1 MRRVLILTAGFGE
14 GHNAAARGLKEGFDS
29 LGDEFQTEVMDL
41 FEPAF
46 GRFYQK
52 SRRDYLWL
60 VNHAPRVW
68 AAIYSVLDRLPVL
81 RFLARFLTPLR
92 GELVRALSQFRP
104 DVIVSVYPVYGY
116 VLEAA
121 VRDAGI
127 GPVKS
132 YVMITDSI
140 TVNSVWLR
148 CGADV
153 FCVANEDTAQV
164 LLAAGVPR
172 EKVRVSGFPVSL
184 RFADVGLKREDP
196 LVDGGLPRVLFM
208 VNGQRERAVLLV
220 ERLLRQGGIE
230 LSVTVG
236 KDEELGRRL
245 VELAARMGRDLRVL
259 GWVENVPGLIRSHH
273 LLIGKAGGA
282 MVQEALAGCVPMLVT
297 QILPGQEEGNAR
309 LILQNGCGAFCPT
322 NEVVA
327 STVERVFE
335 NGASV
340 WFQMHRHVIAL
351 SRPAAARDA
360 AEWIR
365 GQIGGGA
372 NAGAAGLAG
381 GGEPVFG
388 VRAFN

>member
-29 LGDEFQTEVMDL
+29 LGAKVQTQVMDL

-46 GRFYQK
+46 GGFYQK

-68 AAIYSVLDRLPVL
+68 AAIYSALDRLPIL
-81 RFLARFLTPLR
+81 RFFARFLAPLR
-92 GELVRALSQFRP
+92 VELVRALSQFRP

-116 VLEAA
+116 LLEAA
-121 VRDAGI
+121 VREAGI

-164 LLAAGVPR
+164 LLASGVAR

-184 RFADVGLKREDP
+184 RFADAGSKREEP
-196 LVDGGLPRVLFM
+196 LVDGRLPRVLFM

-245 VELAARMGRDLRVL
+245 VELASRMGRDLRVL
-259 GWVENVPGLIRSHH
+259 GWVDNVPGLIRSHH

-282 MVQEALAGCVPMLVT
+282 MVQEALAARVPMLVT

-327 STVERVFE
+327 STLERVFE

-340 WFQMHRHVIAL
+340 WFQMHRHVTAL
-351 SRPAAARDA
+351 SRPAAAREA

-365 GQIGGGA
+365 GQVEGEAEGAEEGRSGGA
-372 NAGAAGLAG
+372 GA
-381 GGEPVFG
+381 VFG
-388 VRAFN
+388 VRALN

>member
-1 MRRVLILTAGFGE
+1 MLVLTAGFGE

-29 LGDEFQTEVMDL
+29 FGDEIQTQVMDL

-46 GRFYQK
+46 GGFYQK

-60 VNHAPRVW
+60 VNHAPRIW
-68 AAIYSVLDRLPVL
+68 AAIYAALDRLPVL
-81 RFLARFLTPLR
+81 RFLARFLLPLR
-92 GELVRALSQFRP
+92 VELVRALKQFRP

-116 VLEAA
+116 LLDAA
-121 VRDAGI
+121 LQEAGI

-172 EKVRVSGFPVSL
+172 EKVHVSGFPVSL
-184 RFADVGLKREDP
+184 RFADAGLKRQDP
-196 LVDGGLPRVLFM
+196 LIDERLPRVLFM
-208 VNGQRERAVLLV
+208 VNGQRERAILLV

-236 KDEELGRRL
+236 KDEDLGRRL
-245 VELAARMGRDLRVL
+245 VELASRMGKDLRVL
-259 GWVENVPGLIRSHH
+259 GWVDNVPGLIRSHH

-282 MVQEALAGCVPMLVT
+282 MVQEALAARVPMLVT

-327 STVERVFE
+327 STLERVFE

-340 WFQMHRHVIAL
+340 WFQMHRQVAAL
-351 SRPAAARDA
+351 SRPAAAREA
-360 AEWIR
+360 AEWISGR
-365 GQIGGGA
+365 VWGEATEAGSGA
-372 NAGAAGLAG
+372 

-388 VRAFN
+388 VRVLN

>member
-1 MRRVLILTAGFGE
+1 MLVLTAGFGE

-29 LGDEFQTEVMDL
+29 FGDEIQTQVMDL

-46 GRFYQK
+46 GGFYQK

-60 VNHAPRVW
+60 VNHAPRIW
-68 AAIYSVLDRLPVL
+68 AAIYAALDRLPVL
-81 RFLARFLTPLR
+81 RFLARFLLPLR
-92 GELVRALSQFRP
+92 VELVRALKQFRP

-116 VLEAA
+116 LLDAA
-121 VRDAGI
+121 LQEAGI

-172 EKVRVSGFPVSL
+172 EKVHVSGFPVSL
-184 RFADVGLKREDP
+184 RFADAGLKRQDP
-196 LVDGGLPRVLFM
+196 LIDERLPRVLFM
-208 VNGQRERAVLLV
+208 VNGQRERAILLV

-236 KDEELGRRL
+236 KDEDLGRRL
-245 VELAARMGRDLRVL
+245 VELASRMGKDLRVL
-259 GWVENVPGLIRSHH
+259 GWVDNVPGLIRSHH

-282 MVQEALAGCVPMLVT
+282 MVQEALAARVPMLVT

-327 STVERVFE
+327 STLERVFE

-340 WFQMHRHVIAL
+340 WFQMHRHVAAL
-351 SRPAAARDA
+351 SRPAAAREA
-360 AEWIR
+360 AEWISGR
-365 GQIGGGA
+365 VWGKATEAGSGA
-372 NAGAAGLAG
+372 

-388 VRAFN
+388 VRVLN